1 MLSDEEGTTV
11 WLTLH
16 KSQPWLTR
24 SRGEVGGC
32 WAFRETVSRAEQAT
46 RAGDGGVRIGLMRIV
61 ESERQIEGNGS
72 MDPCKRCSVR

>member
-32 WAFRETVSRAEQAT
+32 WAFRETVSRAEQALAVGQGHT
-46 RAGDGGVRIGLMRIV
+46 Y
-61 ESERQIEGNGS
+61 Q
-72 MDPCKRCSVR
+72 